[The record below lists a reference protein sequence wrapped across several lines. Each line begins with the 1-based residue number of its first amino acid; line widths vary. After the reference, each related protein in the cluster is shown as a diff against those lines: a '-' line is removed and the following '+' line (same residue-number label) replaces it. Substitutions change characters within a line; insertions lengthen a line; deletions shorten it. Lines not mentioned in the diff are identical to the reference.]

1 MVSMTK
7 IRRTKTAFAAALHEN
22 GGASNDFHQFLTF
35 TKYFL
40 KRLTNFPRFRL
51 KLSNL
56 L

>member
-22 GGASNDFHQFLTF
+22 GGASKGFHQFLTF